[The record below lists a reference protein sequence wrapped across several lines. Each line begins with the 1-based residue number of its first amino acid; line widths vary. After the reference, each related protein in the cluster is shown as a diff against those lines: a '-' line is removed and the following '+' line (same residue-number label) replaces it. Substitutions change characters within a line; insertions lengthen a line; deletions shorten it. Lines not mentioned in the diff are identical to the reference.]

1 MKESHGEGPASHPD
15 PESCVD
21 GRKAGGEA
29 LTGAHAGQPSSCEIR
44 SSGVPTPLRNAEGHT
59 DSGVIGEPGSDPTQS
74 ETLRTRGNS
83 LHGNREVPSPS
94 AGSAADRSG
103 KGATPKPD
111 MHADGKS
118 DGRVVPKKPPNNDG
132 PPTSAEVVEGRR
144 PTQGNSL
151 PTATPPTQSG
161 IGVSPGLKRVREVAR
176 KDKKAR
182 FTALLHHVTADE
194 LTRSFYALK
203 RQAAPGIDGVTW
215 QQYEVGLDDRIADL
229 LRRLQAGTYRAT
241 PVKRAF
247 IPKPDGT
254 QRPLGIAALE
264 DKVVQ
269 HAVVT
274 VLNAI
279 YAIDFLGFSY
289 GFRPGR
295 SAHDALD
302 GLTVGLLGKKVNWV
316 LDADIRGFFDTIC
329 HEWLVKFIEHR
340 IADRRIVRLIQKWL
354 RAGVSENG
362 QWSPTEVGTPQGAVA
377 SPLLASVY
385 LHYVFD
391 LWVHQ
396 WRSRHARGDVV
407 VVRYADDFVIGFQ
420 HRHEAEQFLADL
432 KERLEKFGLAL
443 HPDKTRLIEFGRFA
457 ARDRQLRG
465 EGKPETF
472 DFLGFTHNCGLKYQS
487 RTFMVKRKT
496 AKKRLRARLQA
507 VKERLAVIRH
517 RPIREQGAWLGRV
530 LTGYFQYFAVPGNIP
545 ALSGFRDQVSRL
557 WHQSLRRRSQRHR
570 LNWDRFGPLVKRY
583 LPSPR
588 VLHPYPNDRFYA
600 KHPK

>member
-1 MKESHGEGPASHPD
+1 
-15 PESCVD
+15 
-21 GRKAGGEA
+21 
-29 LTGAHAGQPSSCEIR
+29 
-44 SSGVPTPLRNAEGHT
+44 
-59 DSGVIGEPGSDPTQS
+59 
-74 ETLRTRGNS
+74 
-83 LHGNREVPSPS
+83 
-94 AGSAADRSG
+94 
-103 KGATPKPD
+103 
-111 MHADGKS
+111 
-118 DGRVVPKKPPNNDG
+118 
-132 PPTSAEVVEGRR
+132 
-144 PTQGNSL
+144 
-151 PTATPPTQSG
+151 
-161 IGVSPGLKRVREVAR
+161 VSPGLERVREVAR

-182 FTALLHHVTADE
+182 FTALLHHVTADA

-203 RQAAPGIDGVTW
+203 SQAAPGIDGMTW
-215 QQYEVGLDDRIADL
+215 RQYEVGLDDRIVDL
-229 LRRLQAGTYRAT
+229 LRRVQVGTYRAT
-241 PVKRAF
+241 PVKRVF
-247 IPKPDGT
+247 IPKADGT

-264 DKVVQ
+264 DKIVQ

-274 VLNAI
+274 VLNAV
-279 YAIDFLGFSY
+279 YEADFLGFSY

-302 GLTVGLLGKKVNWV
+302 AMTVGILGKKVNWV
-316 LDADIRGFFDTIC
+316 LDADIRGFFDTIG
-329 HEWLVKFIEHR
+329 HEWLVKFVEHR

-362 QWSPTEVGTPQGAVA
+362 QWSPTEVGTPQGAVV
-377 SPLLASVY
+377 SPLLANVY

-391 LWVHQ
+391 LWVQQ

-407 VVRYADDFVIGFQ
+407 VVRYADDVVLGFQ
-420 HRHEAEQFLADL
+420 HRHEAERFLADL

-457 ARDRQLRG
+457 VRDRRQRG

-487 RTFMVKRKT
+487 RTYLVKRKT
-496 AKKRLRARLQA
+496 AKKRMRARLRA

-517 RPIREQGAWLGRV
+517 RPIREQGAWLSRV
-530 LTGYFQYFAVPGNIP
+530 LAGYFQYFAIPGNIP
-545 ALSGFRDQVSRL
+545 ALEGFRNQVTRF

-570 LNWDRFGPLVKRY
+570 LSWDRFGPLVDRY